1 MMNTTMSTKAV
12 FEGLVFDE
20 NDQQLAVSFVGN
32 EACYVIND
40 AGFLRHVPSE
50 QIDRQVLEAL
60 VGQIEENK
68 DAITEQTVK
77 MIGHDDL
84 FTHAIIQ
91 NQLENVDEQLDRIVE
106 TGLPES
112 GRSYLGMLGFK
123 IIINYH
129 GEVIRVEQP
138 AMPDEGDE

>member
-1 MMNTTMSTKAV
+1 MNTTMNTKAV

-20 NDQQLAVSFVGN
+20 EDQQLSISYVGN

-40 AGFLRHVPSE
+40 AGFLRHISSE
-50 QIDRQVLEAL
+50 QIDRQVLNAL
-60 VGQIEENK
+60 FGQIEENK
-68 DAITEQTVK
+68 EAITEQTVK
-77 MIGHDDL
+77 MIGRDDL

-91 NQLENVDEQLDRIVE
+91 NQLENVDEQMDKIIE
-106 TGLPES
+106 NGLPEA

-123 IIINYH
+123 IVVNYH

-138 AMPDEGDE
+138 ALPAEGDE